1 MLVDARAKGKG
12 ATLLAYLRLSGPGWL
27 QSAITLGGGSLAGSL
42 YLGVVAGF
50 GLLWLQPLFM
60 ILGIIMLCA
69 IGYVTMSTS
78 ERPFW
83 AICRHVNP
91 VLAWAWALASL
102 LANIVW
108 CLPQFSL
115 ALGVFELNLLPGFFS
130 ETDGIGPF
138 YAKVVISAAILLVTV
153 LITWSYGSGHWGL
166 KLYEWLLKLMVA
178 TIVICF
184 FIVVYSLTRSGQIDW
199 AAIGW
204 GFVPDVSRIFRP
216 AAAFDPVLAEV
227 GANYQSFWRG
237 KIVETQTDMMAA
249 AAATAVGINMTFLFP
264 YSILRKGWT
273 KEFRGL
279 QVFDLSTGMF
289 IPFVLATSCVVIAA
303 AAKFHAQPVPG
314 LVPEVNAAS
323 ATGEPPKPTGTETSE
338 FNGLLA
344 GRVEYEMIQQRMA
357 QEKPAEDKSKA
368 IESGKAD
375 FKALTSGESE
385 FAKISAATPEPFE
398 QMSPDEIKAV
408 KDSLGAAAL
417 KRRIEQLPEAER
429 MLAAMLVKRDAN
441 RLSQSLAPIGS
452 GEATTTGSQSANLL
466 FGVGVVGMTLSTI
479 TLLMLISGFVICEVF
494 NIDPT
499 GWKFRLACLPAAIG
513 VLGPFVWSKAAFALA
528 IPTSVFGLMLLPI
541 AYLTF
546 LLMFNQRSLMGKE
559 MPTGGKR
566 IVWNVLMIIAAGV
579 ATVAAVS
586 QVWAKTKE
594 AGLIAIG
601 VLLGL
606 ALIVQIVRWVRG
618 VRHAAPETT

>member
-1 MLVDARAKGKG
+1 
-12 ATLLAYLRLSGPGWL
+12 
-27 QSAITLGGGSLAGSL
+27 
-42 YLGVVAGF
+42 
-50 GLLWLQPLFM
+50 
-60 ILGIIMLCA
+60 
-69 IGYVTMSTS
+69 
-78 ERPFW
+78 
-83 AICRHVNP
+83 
-91 VLAWAWALASL
+91 
-102 LANIVW
+102 
-108 CLPQFSL
+108 
-115 ALGVFELNLLPGFFS
+115 
-130 ETDGIGPF
+130 
-138 YAKVVISAAILLVTV
+138 
-153 LITWSYGSGHWGL
+153 
-166 KLYEWLLKLMVA
+166 
-178 TIVICF
+178 
-184 FIVVYSLTRSGQIDW
+184 
-199 AAIGW
+199 
-204 GFVPDVSRIFRP
+204 
-216 AAAFDPVLAEV
+216 
-227 GANYQSFWRG
+227 
-237 KIVETQTDMMAA
+237 
-249 AAATAVGINMTFLFP
+249 
-264 YSILRKGWT
+264 
-273 KEFRGL
+273 
-279 QVFDLSTGMF
+279 
-289 IPFVLATSCVVIAA
+289 
-303 AAKFHAQPVPG
+303 
-314 LVPEVNAAS
+314 
-323 ATGEPPKPTGTETSE
+323 
-338 FNGLLA
+338 
-344 GRVEYEMIQQRMA
+344 MA